1 MSCHKRVPQVKHVDL
16 IYSVLE
22 QHRICKRCKLEH
34 IDLVNL
40 MERSGL
46 RSGLTFHLFGLLV
59 SSSPLRTFDLQGE
72 IRNIAIETL
81 EQHGTI

>member
-1 MSCHKRVPQVKHVDL
+1 MSRRKRVPQVKHADL

-22 QHRICKRCKLEH
+22 QPRICKRDKFEH
-34 IDLVNL
+34 IDFVNL

-46 RSGLTFHLFGLLV
+46 RAGSTFRLFSLLV

-81 EQHGTI
+81 KQHGTI

>member
-1 MSCHKRVPQVKHVDL
+1 MSCHKRVPQVKHVNL
-16 IYSVLE
+16 ISSVLE
-22 QHRICKRCKLEH
+22 QPRICKRDKLEH

-46 RSGLTFHLFGLLV
+46 RSGLTFHLFRLLV
-59 SSSPLRTFDLQGE
+59 SSSPLHTFNLQGK

-81 EQHGTI
+81 KQHGTI